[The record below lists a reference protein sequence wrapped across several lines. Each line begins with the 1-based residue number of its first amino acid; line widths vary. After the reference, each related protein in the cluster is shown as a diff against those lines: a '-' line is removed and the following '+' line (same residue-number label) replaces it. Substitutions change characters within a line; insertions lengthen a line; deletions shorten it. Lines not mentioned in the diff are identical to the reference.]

1 MNKILATTKSLHDK
15 FCHYA
20 DFLQHPF
27 LLFVR
32 LYWGIQLMQSGWGKL
47 HNLDKV
53 TEFFTSL
60 NLPMPAFTATAISSL
75 EFFGGLLLAIGL
87 FSRLIS
93 LVLTINML
101 MAYIT
106 ADKEAL
112 HSIFSDPDKFTAAA
126 PYEATPGDYPD
137 LGTTQTIGGGGL
149 LTDWAET
156 RPQPRAEPGPAQA
169 PWGPADPGN
178 PGSSGSTSG
187 FGWPLA
193 AQAAWNCSA
202 SVEPARATVSALGEM
217 AEVTRSK

>member
-1 MNKILATTKSLHDK
+1 MNKLLTTAKSWHDK
-15 FCHYA
+15 YCQYA
-20 DFLQHPF
+20 DYLQHPF

-53 TEFFTSL
+53 TDFFTSL
-60 NLPMPAFTATAISSL
+60 GLPAPGFTATAISSL

-93 LVLTINML
+93 LVLTVNML

-126 PYEATPGDYPD
+126 PYVF
-137 LGTTQTIGGGGL
+137 LI
-149 LTDWAET
+149 
-156 RPQPRAEPGPAQA
+156 
-169 PWGPADPGN
+169 
-178 PGSSGSTSG
+178 
-187 FGWPLA
+187 
-193 AQAAWNCSA
+193 A
-202 SVEPARATVSALGEM
+202 SVIVFLFGPGCFSVDWLAGRFFWKTTPA
-217 AEVTRSK
+217 SKTSV

>member
-1 MNKILATTKSLHDK
+1 MNKLLTTAKSWHDK
-15 FCHYA
+15 YCKYA
-20 DFLQHPF
+20 DYLQHPF

-53 TEFFTSL
+53 TDFFTSL
-60 NLPMPAFTATAISSL
+60 GLPAPGLTATAISSL

-93 LVLTINML
+93 LVLTINMI

-126 PYEATPGDYPD
+126 PYVFLIAALIVFHFGPGLFSVD
-137 LGTTQTIGGGGL
+137 GL
-149 LTDWAET
+149 MSKFFWKT
-156 RPQPRAEPGPAQA
+156 A
-169 PWGPADPGN
+169 PE
-178 PGSSGSTSG
+178 SKTS
-187 FGWPLA
+187 A
-193 AQAAWNCSA
+193 
-202 SVEPARATVSALGEM
+202 
-217 AEVTRSK
+217 

>member
-1 MNKILATTKSLHDK
+1 MNKILTTTKSWHDK
-15 FCHYA
+15 FCHYT
-20 DFLQHPF
+20 DYLRHPF

-126 PYEATPGDYPD
+126 PYVFLMAALIVFIFGPGFFSID
-137 LGTTQTIGGGGL
+137 
-149 LTDWAET
+149 A
-156 RPQPRAEPGPAQA
+156 
-169 PWGPADPGN
+169 
-178 PGSSGSTSG
+178 
-187 FGWPLA
+187 LA
-193 AQAAWNCSA
+193 KKFLWKSPP
-202 SVEPARATVSALGEM
+202 E
-217 AEVTRSK
+217 SKSNA

>member
-1 MNKILATTKSLHDK
+1 MSKLLTTAKSWHDK

-20 DFLQHPF
+20 DYLQHPF

-53 TEFFTSL
+53 TDFFTSL
-60 NLPMPAFTATAISSL
+60 GLPAPGFTATAISSL

-93 LVLTINML
+93 LVLTINMF
-101 MAYIT
+101 MAYVT

-126 PYEATPGDYPD
+126 PYVFLMASLIVFLFGPGVFSADGLMNRFFWKTPP
-137 LGTTQTIGGGGL
+137 
-149 LTDWAET
+149 ENKS
-156 RPQPRAEPGPAQA
+156 PA
-169 PWGPADPGN
+169 
-178 PGSSGSTSG
+178 
-187 FGWPLA
+187 
-193 AQAAWNCSA
+193 
-202 SVEPARATVSALGEM
+202 
-217 AEVTRSK
+217 

>member
-1 MNKILATTKSLHDK
+1 MNKILTTTKALHDK
-15 FCHYA
+15 FCQYA
-20 DFLQHPF
+20 DYIQHPF

-53 TEFFTSL
+53 TEFFASL

-93 LVLTINML
+93 FVLTINML

-112 HSIFSDPDKFTAAA
+112 HSIFSDPDTFTAAA
-126 PYEATPGDYPD
+126 PYVFLIASLIVFIFGSGIFSIDALADKFFWKSGP
-137 LGTTQTIGGGGL
+137 QTK
-149 LTDWAET
+149 
-156 RPQPRAEPGPAQA
+156 
-169 PWGPADPGN
+169 
-178 PGSSGSTSG
+178 SS
-187 FGWPLA
+187 
-193 AQAAWNCSA
+193 
-202 SVEPARATVSALGEM
+202 V
-217 AEVTRSK
+217 